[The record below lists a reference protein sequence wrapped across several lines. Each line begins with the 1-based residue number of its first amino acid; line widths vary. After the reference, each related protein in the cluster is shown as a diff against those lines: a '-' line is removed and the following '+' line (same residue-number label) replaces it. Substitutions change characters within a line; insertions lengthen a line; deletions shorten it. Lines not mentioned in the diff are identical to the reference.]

1 MSPKLPCDVTVP
13 LELSQRWLL
22 GGSQVSA
29 EFKECVHGSNL
40 GGEAG
45 AGRALH
51 IGNRL
56 SEGMAT
62 GAVWLCVR

>member
-1 MSPKLPCDVTVP
+1 MHV
-13 LELSQRWLL
+13 
-22 GGSQVSA
+22 
-29 EFKECVHGSNL
+29 SNL

-51 IGNRL
+51 IGNSL

-62 GAVWLCVR
+62 GAVWLCVRDGKAVQGLWEK